1 MMIVNLD
8 DAIENV
14 SKHIEAQ
21 VNVLN
26 TGRGIIPNAAGLNDL
41 IEAKKNLLAMKGVV
55 KKAPVASVEGLT
67 CEHCGTTGL
76 TKAMYG
82 RWHGDKCSKK

>member
-1 MMIVNLD
+1 MMNDYI
-8 DAIENV
+8 DAAVKNIDT
-14 SKHIEAQ
+14 HIAAQ
-21 VNVLN
+21 VKTL
-26 TGRGIIPNAAGLNDL
+26 TAARGTMPNAAGLNDL

-55 KKAPVASVEGLT
+55 KKAPEVSVEGLT